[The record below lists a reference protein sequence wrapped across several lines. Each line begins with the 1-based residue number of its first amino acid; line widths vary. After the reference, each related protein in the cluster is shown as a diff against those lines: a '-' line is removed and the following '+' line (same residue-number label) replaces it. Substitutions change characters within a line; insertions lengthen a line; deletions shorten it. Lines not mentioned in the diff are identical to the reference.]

1 MTNQS
6 VNVYFQ
12 TQSGKAISLYDDV
25 VTDGTAQEITSGGNG
40 LNLVSG
46 VSLGQFAEGE
56 VLTHG
61 LAVFKDAGVYAYIL
75 DPNGKIIM
83 PISICSD
90 TSGARVLPLCRP
102 IRMVTGMT
110 CQILSVDNGGA
121 SDPNTGVGFYCTD
134 GSTEYFT
141 AQATNGATPVQ
152 FTSVQTGQSIGQT
165 LSGKVI
171 MKGFVNTAVL
181 LDAGES
187 VGFQGIPILSS
198 EGYTKAIYGATYAVS
213 NQTLPQE
220 FPVRVMQNDTMQ
232 VTYDAS

>member
-1 MTNQS
+1 MTTQS
-6 VNVYFQ
+6 VNVFFQ
-12 TQSGKAISLYDDV
+12 TQSGKAISLNDES
-25 VTDGTAQEITSGGNG
+25 VTDGTAQEIKSGGNG
-40 LNLVSG
+40 LNLVSD

-56 VLTHG
+56 ILTHG
-61 LAVFKDAGVYAYIL
+61 LGVFSDSGVYAYIL

-90 TSGARVLPLCRP
+90 QGPNTVLPLCRS

-110 CQILSVDNGGA
+110 CQILSVDTGGA
-121 SDPNTGVGFYCTD
+121 SSPNTGVGFYCTD

-141 AQATNGATPVQ
+141 AQATNNSTVQ

-165 LSGKVI
+165 LAGKVI

-187 VGFQGIPILSS
+187 AGFMGVPILSS
-198 EGYTKAIYGATYAVS
+198 EGYTKAIYGPTYAVG
-213 NQTLPQE
+213 NQTLPQV
-220 FPVRVMQNDTMQ
+220 FPVRIMQNDTMQ

>member
-1 MTNQS
+1 
-6 VNVYFQ
+6 
-12 TQSGKAISLYDDV
+12 
-25 VTDGTAQEITSGGNG
+25 
-40 LNLVSG
+40 
-46 VSLGQFAEGE
+46 
-56 VLTHG
+56 
-61 LAVFKDAGVYAYIL
+61 
-75 DPNGKIIM
+75 
-83 PISICSD
+83 
-90 TSGARVLPLCRP
+90 
-102 IRMVTGMT
+102 MT
-110 CQILSVDNGGA
+110 CQILSVDSGGA

-141 AQATNGATPVQ
+141 ALATNGQTIQ

-165 LSGKVI
+165 LAGKVI
-171 MKGFVNTAVL
+171 MKGFVQTAVL

-187 VGFQGIPILSS
+187 AGFQGIPILSS

>member
-1 MTNQS
+1 MTTQS
-6 VNVYFQ
+6 VNVFFQ
-12 TQSGKAISLYDDV
+12 TQSGKAISLNDES
-25 VTDGTAQEITSGGNG
+25 VTDGTAQELQSGGNG

-61 LAVFKDAGVYAYIL
+61 LAVFSDAGVYAYIL

-83 PISICSD
+83 PISICPD
-90 TSGARVLPLCRP
+90 VSGNRVVPLCRP

-110 CQILSVDNGGA
+110 CQILSVDTGGA
-121 SDPNTGVGFYCTD
+121 SNPNTGVGFYCTD
-134 GSTEYFT
+134 GSVEYFT
-141 AQATNGATPVQ
+141 AQGTNGSTIQ

-171 MKGFVNTAVL
+171 MKGFVNTALL
-181 LDAGES
+181 LDAGETT
-187 VGFQGIPILSS
+187 GFQGIPVLSS
-198 EGYTKAIYGATYAVS
+198 EGYTKAIYGATYSAAH
-213 NQTLPQE
+213 QTLPQE

-232 VTYDAS
+232 VTYDSA